1 MIAKLGEIMMD
12 ISQDK
17 LLDILENEKDKEI
30 IQKAV
35 IYSALILE
43 KCTCNVNTF
52 EENDCIN
59 EKNYNKEN
67 LIEGL
72 ICLFHRKVIDPTV
85 IIYALS
91 KSYDISL
98 KDFYLGVLKEAFEK
112 MDEAYNLL
120 FQTII
125 ALENIGEKIVASN
138 DLSLSEVKENYLSV
152 KKYLCQVVKE
162 IN

>member
-43 KCTCNVNTF
+43 KCTCNVSTF

-59 EKNYNKEN
+59 
-67 LIEGL
+67 
-72 ICLFHRKVIDPTV
+72 V
-85 IIYALS
+85 
-91 KSYDISL
+91 
-98 KDFYLGVLKEAFEK
+98 VLV
-112 MDEAYNLL
+112 Y
-120 FQTII
+120 
-125 ALENIGEKIVASN
+125 
-138 DLSLSEVKENYLSV
+138 
-152 KKYLCQVVKE
+152 
-162 IN
+162 

>member
-1 MIAKLGEIMMD
+1 
-12 ISQDK
+12 
-17 LLDILENEKDKEI
+17 
-30 IQKAV
+30 
-35 IYSALILE
+35 
-43 KCTCNVNTF
+43 
-52 EENDCIN
+52 
-59 EKNYNKEN
+59 
-67 LIEGL
+67 
-72 ICLFHRKVIDPTV
+72 
-85 IIYALS
+85 
-91 KSYDISL
+91 
-98 KDFYLGVLKEAFEK
+98 